1 MNRQD
6 VSGHCWYVEITE
18 IESTRLLTICL
29 DIQLPST
36 DAPIKEPVVN
46 VAELNSESSTEGSD
60 SGHTRKTL
68 QEAPIDDARTE
79 VDGDSVSDFDT
90 TQRRISRYS
99 QNSELVFDEPD
110 EKHNPKSIDPD
121 LTIDTVLDGEV
132 PTRRPLA
139 SRRAVS
145 SGLFSNGDEHH
156 GFDHSFTKSE
166 DGLPPGAIAQ
176 GKINNPKRRIRIDS
190 LGPPSPARRTISSE
204 TTMTN
209 LGRRASNMPKNLSI
223 EERIVKT
230 HACLKE
236 LQYTCSLPATRDRV
250 TIQHVFD
257 LIDRIRMRQVPHQW
271 SLVDRRLKQV
281 QSSAERI
288 EEFIGLVKDQGSDAD
303 AVASMFYA
311 CCELALQG
319 KIFDS
324 TALDSLL
331 AIFHRT
337 SVVLQHV
344 KTAFPEGVSSE
355 QLYTALSKI
364 IHILQRICVNFVD
377 MLDELKSGKPF
388 LDFHNLKI
396 RH

>member
-1 MNRQD
+1 MEHGVLRAPHTSGESGIIDGIFDNSPADENWTLGDGLDQLSALKLPLEWLSVFQGPGLRLPGGLHSVLRFLHPNHSVYDHFLGLAHFLEVDRGFVHLLEPQLRALNRQD
-6 VSGHCWYVEITE
+6 VSGHCWYVENTVV
-18 IESTRLLTICL
+18 ESTRLLTFCL

-46 VAELNSESSTEGSD
+46 VAELNSGSSTEGSD

-132 PTRRPLA
+132 PTLRPLA

-156 GFDHSFTKSE
+156 GFDHSFAKSE

-209 LGRRASNMPKNLSI
+209 LGRRASNMPKNLPI

-236 LQYTCSLPATRDRV
+236 LLSPRACHRSSYMSLYPR
-250 TIQHVFD
+250 
-257 LIDRIRMRQVPHQW
+257 
-271 SLVDRRLKQV
+271 
-281 QSSAERI
+281 
-288 EEFIGLVKDQGSDAD
+288 
-303 AVASMFYA
+303 
-311 CCELALQG
+311 
-319 KIFDS
+319 
-324 TALDSLL
+324 
-331 AIFHRT
+331 
-337 SVVLQHV
+337 
-344 KTAFPEGVSSE
+344 
-355 QLYTALSKI
+355 
-364 IHILQRICVNFVD
+364 
-377 MLDELKSGKPF
+377 
-388 LDFHNLKI
+388 
-396 RH
+396 